1 MTMTLKGDKEIIA
14 YLETKYGKS
23 AMKRITDFALT
34 KAGNKVVSIIKGN
47 MKSFE
52 DTGESVEETTLSKPM
67 TIKGVRTVKIHW
79 RGPKQR
85 YRIIH
90 VNEYGHFD
98 RSGKWVNTAGKGV
111 IENAMR
117 EGRETYFRTVKEEM
131 RKRV

>member
-23 AMKRITDFALT
+23 ATKRITDFTLT

-67 TIKGVRTVKIHW
+67 TIKGVRAVKIHW

-90 VNEYGHFD
+90 LNEYGHFD

-111 IENAMR
+111 IEN
-117 EGRETYFRTVKEEM
+117 
-131 RKRV
+131 

>member
-90 VNEYGHFD
+90 LNESGHFD

-111 IENAMR
+111 IENVMR